1 MKGDIFMQVSK
12 GVRTVEDVVNNS
24 TILYPD
30 QIVNP
35 MTPINQPQQKK
46 YIPLVGAL
54 INRINPSSK
63 LESEVKY
70 DPSTN
75 SNVTI
80 YYQMNTKNKSFLDMH
95 YYLKAR
101 GINNNRFHLLLF
113 DKDLENVDPFDM
125 SLPIYMK
132 QKIFVECQRNFFYY
146 IREVVRVQSQGGA
159 PVRYKLDRGNLALNF
174 CFTLNLNIYEE
185 QPRQTGKTVG
195 TEVWYSWVY
204 NFGSRNG
211 SMIFLNKKHDDA
223 KRNLGEVK
231 QLAWQ
236 WMRDYNHTHPHKSL
250 GGLSPIKYLSKEM
263 EKPISKRKGSL
274 LYEPDKGI

>member
-24 TILYPD
+24 NILYPD

-75 SNVTI
+75 SDVNI
-80 YYQMNTKNKSFLDMH
+80 YYQMNTTNKSFLDMH

-132 QKIFVECQRNFFYY
+132 
-146 IREVVRVQSQGGA
+146 
-159 PVRYKLDRGNLALNF
+159 
-174 CFTLNLNIYEE
+174 
-185 QPRQTGKTVG
+185 
-195 TEVWYSWVY
+195 
-204 NFGSRNG
+204 
-211 SMIFLNKKHDDA
+211 
-223 KRNLGEVK
+223 
-231 QLAWQ
+231 
-236 WMRDYNHTHPHKSL
+236 
-250 GGLSPIKYLSKEM
+250 
-263 EKPISKRKGSL
+263 
-274 LYEPDKGI
+274 

>member
-1 MKGDIFMQVSK
+1 MQVSK

-80 YYQMNTKNKSFLDMH
+80 YYQMINH
-95 YYLKAR
+95 VYL
-101 GINNNRFHLLLF
+101 
-113 DKDLENVDPFDM
+113 
-125 SLPIYMK
+125 
-132 QKIFVECQRNFFYY
+132 
-146 IREVVRVQSQGGA
+146 
-159 PVRYKLDRGNLALNF
+159 
-174 CFTLNLNIYEE
+174 FTH
-185 QPRQTGKTVG
+185 QT
-195 TEVWYSWVY
+195 
-204 NFGSRNG
+204 
-211 SMIFLNKKHDDA
+211 M
-223 KRNLGEVK
+223 
-231 QLAWQ
+231 
-236 WMRDYNHTHPHKSL
+236 
-250 GGLSPIKYLSKEM
+250 
-263 EKPISKRKGSL
+263 
-274 LYEPDKGI
+274 